1 MQIFKNRPFKSKI
14 RAGDRTQLVEGM
26 PNRYK
31 PLGMNLS
38 TKCVWWPVPLTPA
51 LQRQRQEYPQLH
63 SGFEASQSYM
73 RMCLKKTK
81 YVHFI
86 LSVDH
91 DH

>member
-1 MQIFKNRPFKSKI
+1 M
-14 RAGDRTQLVEGM
+14 
-26 PNRYK
+26 
-31 PLGMNLS
+31 
-38 TKCVWWPVPLTPA
+38 WWPVPLTPA
-51 LQRQRQEYPQLH
+51 LQRQRQEYHPQLQ

-73 RMCLKKTK
+73 RLCLKNTK